1 ERGGNIPC
9 AMNAANEAAVAA
21 YLNDKIAFYDIA
33 ETVSKVMDGVKFVEK
48 PTLEDIFSTNA
59 EAYDLAKSLW

>member
-21 YLNDKIAFYDIA
+21 YLNDKIAFYDIP
-33 ETVSKVMDGVKFVEK
+33 ETVSHVMDGVKFVAK
-48 PTLEDIFSTNA
+48 PSLEDIFSTNA
-59 EAYDLAKSLW
+59 QAFDLAQSLW